1 VRVTCVVTF
10 LQEMGYTIANWNLDT
25 EDWRVGNDPPT
36 FLQLLVNNLRSLNHT
51 SIIHLQVCTPVD
63 ALTTGA

>member
-1 VRVTCVVTF
+1 VLAS

-36 FLQLLVNNLRSLNHT
+36 FLQLLNNNLKSLKNS
-51 SIIHLQVCTPVD
+51 SIIHLQVGDSQCAQTNS
-63 ALTTGA
+63 L